1 MPWLFLD
8 FHHIVSD
15 GTSTAVFIQD
25 VNDAYEL
32 RALNKESYTGY
43 ELSAN
48 AFFNA
53 VFVFVL
59 GRFTGKKE
67 ALYTT
72 VYNGRSDSRTSR
84 SVTMMVKTFPVFYHL
99 NAGENVRSFVE
110 SIGSQL
116 MSSMAHDLYSFAE
129 IAEEYGIA
137 SDVLFAYQGT
147 EFLHIPVQIDSK
159 KYVFRCGRKIDC
171 LEEGERTF
179 NEYEIFGVW
188 QGYEEDN
195 ELMNRSVTPL
205 AMLGGR
211 DYRLLYPIDDGTLDE
226 RESYQIGEMQTMY
239 RSLKVEEIP
248 LPPGIYYLE
257 YEVQDMFLRTF
268 LLDRIEIHWDGENM
282 TFPEG
287 FTWEGKADTK
297 RTVTV
302 ETN

>member
-1 MPWLFLD
+1 MCRTGIHFFGRLYRACIYLTEDGPWLFLD

-43 ELSAN
+43 ELALDEEKLRRTDRYAVARSWFAGLLPEAGRDMLPDGDVRGRQPEDGTLLLTSDVDLPSVERYLKANELSAN

-53 VFVFVL
+53 VFAFVL

-84 SVTMMVKTFPVFYHL
+84 YVTMMVKTFPVFCHL
-99 NAGENVRSFVE
+99 NASENVRSFVE

-137 SDVLFAYQGT
+137 SDVLFAY
-147 EFLHIPVQIDSK
+147 
-159 KYVFRCGRKIDC
+159 
-171 LEEGERTF
+171 
-179 NEYEIFGVW
+179 
-188 QGYEEDN
+188 
-195 ELMNRSVTPL
+195 
-205 AMLGGR
+205 
-211 DYRLLYPIDDGTLDE
+211 
-226 RESYQIGEMQTMY
+226 
-239 RSLKVEEIP
+239 
-248 LPPGIYYLE
+248 
-257 YEVQDMFLRTF
+257 
-268 LLDRIEIHWDGENM
+268 
-282 TFPEG
+282 
-287 FTWEGKADTK
+287 
-297 RTVTV
+297 
-302 ETN
+302 